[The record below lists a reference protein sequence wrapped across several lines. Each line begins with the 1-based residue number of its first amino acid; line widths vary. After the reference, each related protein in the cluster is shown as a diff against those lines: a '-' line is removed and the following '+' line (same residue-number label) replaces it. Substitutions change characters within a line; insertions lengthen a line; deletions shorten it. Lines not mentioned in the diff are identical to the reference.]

1 MRFMMTVAISVD
13 LMVLSAIFR
22 LRRTRPELARPLR
35 VPLYPWLP
43 AVTLLL
49 YFLVLVIVVWTQP
62 ALALGAGAML
72 AALWIAG
79 WIVAKRL
86 ETR

>member
-1 MRFMMTVAISVD
+1 
-13 LMVLSAIFR
+13 
-22 LRRTRPELARPLR
+22 

-43 AVTLLL
+43 ALTLLL